1 MTHLIGRIIALALL
15 AALALA
21 AQANGQLDTGF
32 GPVASGKATTF
43 FPIDASLQRG
53 ATRVV
58 KVLVQA
64 DNKTLL
70 ISNTPTPFGSQFAG
84 NSQIGITRLNA
95 DGSPDTRYGPRGQ
108 QLFDAGVDFEVSA
121 VDAAL
126 RADGAVLVLG
136 TLFGP
141 FNQSDLAVWAV
152 RPDGSLDPNFAS
164 GGLLRIRRGGTP
176 SDLAG
181 AIEPYELSQN
191 RFMIAGAIRDGD
203 SGPRDLMHVVL
214 FASTGQLCG
223 VAECGNVIGGNVGQP
238 NQWYAL
244 RIAGN
249 FDVQVADLVAEYLPE
264 ANIPLRLRTLVRRG
278 FVNAQGEFDTAVI
291 GTSFPSATPGYGIDT
306 QFGINGLR
314 SVFFSAAPGL
324 RHSTGNRLALQ
335 RRGASSRLIL
345 VGYAANA
352 SDTDPSIG
360 VSVIDTVTGANDPG
374 FRGGAAL
381 NFDYTASGI
390 HGDAYAADVLATPD
404 GRILIGGGYEYAGF
418 SFGDAALIRL
428 NADGSFDTSFGNLN
442 LGLPGRMG
450 YGHTLF
456 GSDRDNRLDSMALSA
471 DGERV
476 VFGGYA
482 YASNDGSYFGSAM
495 RVRLYAQDLLK
506 DGFE

>member
-1 MTHLIGRIIALALL
+1 MTHLIGRLLALALL
-15 AALALA
+15 ATLALA

-32 GPVASGKATTF
+32 GPVASGKTSTF
-43 FPIDASLQRG
+43 FPIDGSLQRG

-58 KVLVQA
+58 KTLVQA

-70 ISNTPTPFGSQFAG
+70 VSNTPTPFGSQFPG

-95 DGSPDTRYGPRGQ
+95 DGSPDTSYGPRGQ

-126 RADGAVLVLG
+126 RIDGAVLVLG

-141 FNQSDLAVWAV
+141 FNQSDMAVWAV
-152 RPDGSLDPNFAS
+152 LPNGSLDPNFAS

-176 SDLAG
+176 SDIAG
-181 AIEPYELSQN
+181 AIEPYELN
-191 RFMIAGAIRDGD
+191 IHRFMIAGAIRDGD
-203 SGPRDLMHVVL
+203 SGRRDLMHVVL
-214 FASTGQLCG
+214 FANTGQLCG

-238 NQWYAL
+238 NPWYAL
-244 RIAGN
+244 RVATN
-249 FDVQVADLVAEYLPE
+249 VDVQVADLAAEYVPG
-264 ANIPLRLRTLVRRG
+264 ASVPLRFRTLLRRG

-291 GTSFPSATPGYGIDT
+291 GTSFPSATPGYGIDP
-306 QFGINGLR
+306 QFGNGGLR
-314 SVFFSAAPGL
+314 QIFFSATPGF
-324 RHSTGNRLALQ
+324 RHSTGNRLAIQ
-335 RRGASSRLIL
+335 RQGARSRLI
-345 VGYAANA
+345 VAGYAANA

-360 VSVIDTVTGANDPG
+360 VSVMDTVTGANDPG

-404 GRILIGGGYEYAGF
+404 GKILIGGGYEYAGF
-418 SFGDAALIRL
+418 GFGDAALIRL
-428 NADGSFDTSFGNLN
+428 NADGSFDSSFGNLN

-450 YGHTLF
+450 YGHSLF

-482 YASNDGSYFGSAM
+482 YASNDGSFYGSAM

>member
-1 MTHLIGRIIALALL
+1 MTHPIARLIALALL
-15 AALALA
+15 ATLALT
-21 AQANGQLDTGF
+21 AQANGQLDAGF
-32 GPVASGKATTF
+32 GPVASGKTTTF
-43 FPIDASLQRG
+43 FPVDASLQRG

-58 KVLVQA
+58 KTLVQA

-70 ISNTPTPFGSQFAG
+70 VSNTPPPFGSQFPG
-84 NSQIGITRLNA
+84 NSQIGVTRLNA
-95 DGSPDTRYGPRGQ
+95 DGSPDTSYGPRGQ
-108 QLFDAGVDFEVSA
+108 QLFDAGVDFEVHA

-126 RADGAVLVLG
+126 RADGALLVLG

-141 FNQSDLAVWAV
+141 FNQSEMAVWAV
-152 RPDGSLDPNFAS
+152 LPNGSLDPNFAS
-164 GGLLRIRRGGTP
+164 GGLLRIRRGGSP
-176 SDLAG
+176 SDIAG
-181 AIEPYELSQN
+181 AIEPYELEFN
-191 RFMIAGAIRDGD
+191 RFMIAGAIRDGG

-214 FASTGQLCG
+214 FANNGELCG
-223 VAECGNVIGGNVGQP
+223 IAECGNVIGGNVGQP
-238 NQWYAL
+238 NPWYAL
-244 RIAGN
+244 RIGAN
-249 FDVQVADLVAEYLPE
+249 FDVQVADLAAENVPGASVL
-264 ANIPLRLRTLVRRG
+264 LRFRTLLRRG
-278 FVNAQGEFDTAVI
+278 IVNSQGQFDTAVI
-291 GTSFPSATPGYGIDT
+291 GTSFPSATPGYGIDA
-306 QFGINGLR
+306 QFGSNGFRQLL
-314 SVFFSAAPGL
+314 FSADPEF
-324 RHSTGNRLALQ
+324 RHNTGNRLAIQ
-335 RRGASSRLIL
+335 RQGASSRLIV

-374 FRGGAAL
+374 FLGGTAL

-404 GRILIGGGYEYAGF
+404 GKILIGGGYEYAGF
-418 SFGDAALIRL
+418 SFGDAALVRL
-428 NADGSFDTSFGNLN
+428 NADGSFDSSFGNLN

-482 YASNDGSYFGSAM
+482 YASDDGSYYGSAM

>member
-1 MTHLIGRIIALALL
+1 MTHPIARLIALALL
-15 AALALA
+15 ATLALT
-21 AQANGQLDTGF
+21 AQANGKLDTGF
-32 GPVASGKATTF
+32 GPVASGKTTTF

-58 KVLVQA
+58 KTLVQA

-70 ISNTPTPFGSQFAG
+70 VSNTPTPFGSQFPG
-84 NSQIGITRLNA
+84 NSQIGVTRLNA
-95 DGSPDTRYGPRGQ
+95 DGSPDTSHGPRGQ
-108 QLFDAGVDFEVSA
+108 QLFDAGVDFEVQA

-126 RADGAVLVLG
+126 RADGALLVLG

-141 FNQSDLAVWAV
+141 FNQSDMAVWAV
-152 RPDGSLDPNFAS
+152 LPNGSLDPNFAS
-164 GGLLRIRRGGTP
+164 GGLLRIRRGGSP
-176 SDLAG
+176 SDIAG
-181 AIEPYELSQN
+181 AIEPYELESN

-214 FASTGQLCG
+214 FANTGQLCG

-244 RIAGN
+244 RIGAN
-249 FDVQVADLVAEYLPE
+249 FDVQVADLAAEYVPE
-264 ANIPLRLRTLVRRG
+264 ANVPLRFRTLLRRG
-278 FVNAQGEFDTAVI
+278 IVNSQGQFDTAVI
-291 GTSFPSATPGYGIDT
+291 GTSFPSATPGYGIDP
-306 QFGINGLR
+306 QFGSNGFR
-314 SVFFSAAPGL
+314 SLFFSAAPGF
-324 RHSTGNRLALQ
+324 RHNTGNRLALQ
-335 RRGASSRLIL
+335 RQGASSRLIV

-374 FRGGAAL
+374 FLGGTAL
-381 NFDYTASGI
+381 NLDYTASGI

-404 GRILIGGGYEYAGF
+404 GKILIGGGYEYAGF
-418 SFGDAALIRL
+418 SFGDAALVRL
-428 NADGSFDTSFGNLN
+428 NADGSFDSSFGNLN

-482 YASNDGSYFGSAM
+482 YASDDGSFYGSAM

>member
-1 MTHLIGRIIALALL
+1 MKHPITRLIALALL
-15 AALALA
+15 ATLALA

-32 GPVASGKATTF
+32 GPVASGKTTTF
-43 FPIDASLQRG
+43 FAIDASLQRG

-58 KVLVQA
+58 KTLVQA

-70 ISNTPTPFGSQFAG
+70 ISNTPTPFGSQFPG
-84 NSQIGITRLNA
+84 NSQIGVTRLNA
-95 DGSPDTRYGPRGQ
+95 DGSPDSSYGPRGQ
-108 QLFDAGVDFEVSA
+108 QLFDAGVDFEVEA

-126 RADGAVLVLG
+126 RADGALLVLG

-141 FNQSDLAVWAV
+141 FNQSDMAVWAV
-152 RPDGSLDPNFAS
+152 LPNGSLDPNFAS
-164 GGLLRIRRGGTP
+164 GGLLRIRRGGSP
-176 SDLAG
+176 SDIAG
-181 AIEPYELSQN
+181 AIEPYELESN

-214 FASTGQLCG
+214 FANTGQLCG

-244 RIAGN
+244 RIGAN
-249 FDVQVADLVAEYLPE
+249 FDVQVADLAAEYVPE
-264 ANIPLRLRTLVRRG
+264 ASVPLRFRTLLRRG
-278 FVNAQGEFDTAVI
+278 IVNSQGQFDTAVI
-291 GTSFPSATPGYGIDT
+291 GTSFPSATPGYGIDA
-306 QFGINGLR
+306 QFGSNGFRQL
-314 SVFFSAAPGL
+314 FFSADPEF
-324 RHSTGNRLALQ
+324 RHNTGNRLAIQ
-335 RRGASSRLIL
+335 RQGASSRLIV
-345 VGYAANA
+345 VGYPANA

-360 VSVIDTVTGANDPG
+360 VSVIDTVTGANHPG
-374 FRGGAAL
+374 FLGGAAL

-404 GRILIGGGYEYAGF
+404 GKILIGGGYEYAGF
-418 SFGDAALIRL
+418 SFGDAALVRL
-428 NADGSFDTSFGNLN
+428 NSDGSFDSSFGNLN

-482 YASNDGSYFGSAM
+482 YASDDGSYYGSAM

>member
-1 MTHLIGRIIALALL
+1 MTHPIARLIALALL
-15 AALALA
+15 ATLALT

-32 GPVASGKATTF
+32 GPVASGKTTTF

-58 KVLVQA
+58 KTLVQA

-70 ISNTPTPFGSQFAG
+70 VSNTPTPFGSQFPG
-84 NSQIGITRLNA
+84 NSQIGVTRLNA
-95 DGSPDTRYGPRGQ
+95 DGSPDTSHGPRGQ
-108 QLFDAGVDFEVSA
+108 QLFDAGVDFEVQA

-126 RADGAVLVLG
+126 RADGALLVLG

-141 FNQSDLAVWAV
+141 FNQSDMAVWAV
-152 RPDGSLDPNFAS
+152 LPNGSLDPNFAS
-164 GGLLRIRRGGTP
+164 GGLLRIRRGGSP
-176 SDLAG
+176 SDIAG
-181 AIEPYELSQN
+181 AIEPYELESN

-214 FASTGQLCG
+214 FANTGQLCG

-244 RIAGN
+244 RIGAN
-249 FDVQVADLVAEYLPE
+249 FDVQVADLAAEYVPE
-264 ANIPLRLRTLVRRG
+264 ANVPLRFRTLLRRG
-278 FVNAQGEFDTAVI
+278 IVNSQGQFDTAVI
-291 GTSFPSATPGYGIDT
+291 GTSFPSATPGYGIDP
-306 QFGINGLR
+306 QFGSKGFR
-314 SVFFSAAPGL
+314 SLFFSAAPGF
-324 RHSTGNRLALQ
+324 RHNTGNRLALQ
-335 RRGASSRLIL
+335 RQGASSRLIL

-374 FRGGAAL
+374 FLGGTAL

-404 GRILIGGGYEYAGF
+404 GKILIGGGYEYAGF
-418 SFGDAALIRL
+418 SFGDAALVRL
-428 NADGSFDTSFGNLN
+428 NADGSFDSSFGNLN

-482 YASNDGSYFGSAM
+482 YASDDGSFYGSAM

>member
-15 AALALA
+15 ATLALV

-32 GPVASGKATTF
+32 GPVANGKATTF
-43 FPIDASLQRG
+43 FPIDGSLQRG

-58 KVLVQA
+58 KTLVQA

-70 ISNTPTPFGSQFAG
+70 VSNTPTPFGSQFPG

-95 DGSPDTRYGPRGQ
+95 DGSPDTSYGPRGQ

-141 FNQSDLAVWAV
+141 FNQSDMAVWAV
-152 RPDGSLDPNFAS
+152 LPNGSLDSNFAS

-176 SDLAG
+176 SDIAG
-181 AIEPYELSQN
+181 AIEPYELNLN

-214 FASTGQLCG
+214 FANTGQLCG
-223 VAECGNVIGGNVGQP
+223 AAECGNVIGGNVGQP
-238 NQWYAL
+238 NPWYAL
-244 RIAGN
+244 RIGAN
-249 FDVQVADLVAEYLPE
+249 FDVQVADLAAEYVPG
-264 ANIPLRLRTLVRRG
+264 ASVPLRFRTLFRRG
-278 FVNAQGEFDTAVI
+278 IVNSQGQFDTAVV
-291 GTSFPSATPGYGIDT
+291 GTSFPSATPGYGIDP
-306 QFGINGLR
+306 QFGSNGFR
-314 SVFFSAAPGL
+314 SLFFSAAPEF
-324 RHSTGNRLALQ
+324 RHNTGNRLALQ
-335 RRGASSRLIL
+335 RRGGSSRLIV

-374 FRGGAAL
+374 FLGGTAL

-404 GRILIGGGYEYAGF
+404 GKILIGGGYEYAGF
-418 SFGDAALIRL
+418 SFGDAALVRL
-428 NADGSFDTSFGNLN
+428 NADGSFDSSFGNLN

-450 YGHTLF
+450 YGHSLF

-471 DGERV
+471 DSERV

-482 YASNDGSYFGSAM
+482 YASNDGSFYGSAM

>member
-1 MTHLIGRIIALALL
+1 MTHLIARLLALALL
-15 AALALA
+15 ATLALA
-21 AQANGQLDTGF
+21 AHANGQLDTGF

-43 FPIDASLQRG
+43 FPIDGSLQRG
-53 ATRVV
+53 ATRVI

-64 DNKTLL
+64 DKKTLL

-95 DGSPDTRYGPRGQ
+95 DGSPDTSYGPRGQ
-108 QLFDAGVDFEVSA
+108 QLFDAGIDFEVSA

-141 FNQSDLAVWAV
+141 FNQSDMAVWAV
-152 RPDGSLDPNFAS
+152 LPNGSLDSNFAS

-176 SDLAG
+176 SDIAG
-181 AIEPYELSQN
+181 AIEPYELNLN

-214 FASTGQLCG
+214 FANTGQLCG
-223 VAECGNVIGGNVGQP
+223 AAECGNVIGGNVGQP
-238 NQWYAL
+238 NPWYAL
-244 RIAGN
+244 RIGAN
-249 FDVQVADLVAEYLPE
+249 FDVQVADLAAEYVPG
-264 ANIPLRLRTLVRRG
+264 ANVPLRFRTLFRRG
-278 FVNAQGEFDTAVI
+278 IVNSQGQFDTAVV
-291 GTSFPSATPGYGIDT
+291 GTSFPSATPGYGIDP
-306 QFGINGLR
+306 QFGSNGFR
-314 SVFFSAAPGL
+314 SLFFSAAPEF
-324 RHSTGNRLALQ
+324 RHNTGNRLALQ
-335 RRGASSRLIL
+335 RRGGSSRLIV

-374 FRGGAAL
+374 FLGGTAL

-404 GRILIGGGYEYAGF
+404 GKILIGGGYEYAGF
-418 SFGDAALIRL
+418 SFGDAALVRL
-428 NADGSFDTSFGNLN
+428 NADGSFDGSFGNLN

-456 GSDRDNRLDSMALSA
+456 GSDRDNRLDGMALSA

-482 YASNDGSYFGSAM
+482 YASNDGSFYGSAM

>member
-1 MTHLIGRIIALALL
+1 MTHPIARLIALVLL
-15 AALALA
+15 ATLALS

-32 GPVASGKATTF
+32 GPIASGKTTTF

-58 KVLVQA
+58 KTLVQA
-64 DNKTLL
+64 DNRTLL
-70 ISNTPTPFGSQFAG
+70 VSNTPTPFGSQFPG
-84 NSQIGITRLNA
+84 NSQIGVTRLNA
-95 DGSPDTRYGPRGQ
+95 DGSPDTSYGPRGQ
-108 QLFDAGVDFEVSA
+108 QLFDAGVDFEVEA

-126 RADGAVLVLG
+126 RADGALLVLG

-141 FNQSDLAVWAV
+141 FDQSDMAVWAV
-152 RPDGSLDPNFAS
+152 LPNGSLDPNFAG

-181 AIEPYELSQN
+181 AIEPYELEFN
-191 RFMIAGAIRDGD
+191 RFMIAGAIRDGA

-214 FASTGQLCG
+214 FANTGGLCG
-223 VAECGNVIGGNVGQP
+223 AAECGNVIGGNVGQP

-244 RIAGN
+244 RIGAN
-249 FDVQVADLVAEYLPE
+249 FDVQVADLAAEYLPE
-264 ANIPLRLRTLVRRG
+264 ASVPLRFRTLLRRG
-278 FVNAQGEFDTAVI
+278 IVNSQGQFDTAVI
-291 GTSFPSATPGYGIDT
+291 GTSFPSATPGYGIDP
-306 QFGINGLR
+306 QFGNNGFR
-314 SVFFSAAPGL
+314 QVFFSAAPGF

-335 RRGASSRLIL
+335 RQGAGSRLIL
-345 VGYAANA
+345 VGYATNA

-360 VSVIDTVTGANDPG
+360 VIALNTVTGANDPG
-374 FRGGAAL
+374 FVGGAAL
-381 NFDYTASGI
+381 NFDYSASGI
-390 HGDAYAADVLATPD
+390 QGDAYAADVLATPD
-404 GRILIGGGYEYAGF
+404 GKILIGGGYEYAGF
-418 SFGDAALIRL
+418 SFGDAALVRL
-428 NADGSFDTSFGNLN
+428 NADGSFDSSFGNLN

-482 YASNDGSYFGSAM
+482 YASNDGSYYGSAM